1 MAVFT
6 PLKRRVGWEE
16 EEEAEEAE
24 EGGGLGLNDVTESP
38 VTREKTHRVASD
50 VVVDAALS
58 FPLPLLL

>member
-16 EEEAEEAE
+16 EEEAEE
-24 EGGGLGLNDVTESP
+24 GGGLELNDVTESP